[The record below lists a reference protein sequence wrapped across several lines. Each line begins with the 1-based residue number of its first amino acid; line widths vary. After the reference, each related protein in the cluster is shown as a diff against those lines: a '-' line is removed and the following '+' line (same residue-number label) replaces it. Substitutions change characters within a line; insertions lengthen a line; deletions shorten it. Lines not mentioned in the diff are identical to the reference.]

1 MLIFRYGCRR
11 LWHVLVVDGIPMLYC
26 PHMSLSRPFL
36 LLFLILGGV
45 LFLFFGTAHAQERPS
60 WDSFSA
66 EYAGVGIGYRAG
78 VRFFRDVSADLRGGD
93 PAPLFSVKVGTSLPA
108 GLQLTGTGYL
118 VGTPTGAGASRFTV
132 VARNTA
138 GVAEK
143 QITLRLRE
151 PLSNTHAQGD
161 THPDI
166 LDTQIF
172 LNSTDCSVAETGPGS
187 PGQETS
193 YFGTKTQQ
201 ALACYQQLHNLP
213 AGDTLTPTLFQHFIQ
228 IYADRFIPGDFTL
241 PPGTIPLRA
250 AQDAQG
256 REHSFGTTHPDI
268 RQVQVYLNSTSCPVA
283 ETGPGSP
290 GQETA
295 YFGTKTQQALNC
307 YQRLHNLPV
316 TSTITPTLLAHLAGI
331 SLEEHGVCDLSVSQG
346 CAVGTPVQHEPSY
359 ISRGERWRCR
369 SVSQGYSSD
378 WCVRCDDG
386 YTFDG
391 RNCSRTAQGTTSF
404 RCSETTLAYC
414 RLPRSVPGATVTG
427 TCSAGRVGT
436 CQYTCNNG
444 TWQFVSNTCSRPD
457 TPQGHSPGTTHA
469 DVRQA
474 QVYLNGTPC
483 PVAKTGPGSPGQET
497 AYFGTKT
504 QQALNCYQ
512 RLHNLPVTSTIT
524 PTLLTHLSEHSIPP
538 TSNTPQDISTPRQS
552 PPDSPPVPPVT
563 PQNGVCDLTVSQGC
577 TVGTPIYHEPSYI
590 SRGERWRCRGVN
602 QGYSSDWCVR
612 CDDGYSFD
620 GRNCSR
626 TTQRTTSFRC
636 SGTTLAYCRL
646 SQSAHGNTAAGTC
659 TAGRTGTCQYTCSNG
674 TWQFVS
680 NTCSLAQPNDPNNG
694 GLSGNRAAQPR
705 TGQPQQRVGQPTQYG
720 DHFGYA
726 VGVGGNVSLRPCDL
740 KRCCDPSCSAKTG
753 CRWCV
758 ECDELCTECDWHKLR
773 CRKRVQTAIVGSYF
787 TGNGLVYIYVRH
799 EDASGQVEWRLQAKI
814 AADDGQAGDAFGSAV
829 AIDED
834 VAIVGAP
841 GDDTNAGSAYIFMRV
856 FKDRKVQW
864 VQQAKLTAD
873 DRASADYF
881 GSTVAIDGATAV
893 VGAYSENPG
902 GTQDAGSAYVFVRSA
917 DEWDFQEKLIADDGG
932 RTDHF
937 GYSVAVSGRTISVGA
952 YHDDPGYKSRAGS
965 VYTFGKPRSKWV
977 QQRKVIADDRQPN
990 DQLGNAVAVVGENC
1004 TGGNCCIPVDGR
1016 WSTVPMPYELPCG
1029 KVVKATC
1036 TNPAPSCG
1044 GSPCV
1049 GPPPESHGT
1058 ACGSGKC
1065 DIVTRQCKQSPC
1077 CGSSCILGITT
1088 CRVINRRRYCPRCV
1102 YRPARWESP
1111 SCQDASEIRCG
1122 AKIPNTDGVCIMG
1135 QTCDCRGIDCS
1146 GKPPVRT
1153 CTGTGTNCPSG
1164 SRTVAGANQ
1173 DGAFVGSAYLLSN
1186 DRQTKV
1192 VANDKSS
1199 YAWFGSAVDI
1209 NEYVFVAGTPGE
1221 SVGNAGNVGSVYVF
1235 STGGSQRAKLF
1246 AKDRQRHDYFGYAVS
1261 AYDALMT
1268 VGAYGRDLYDGVAY
1282 VFTSLDGAWKEEV
1295 QLTGKEE
1302 VQLTSRDVPRI
1313 GGSTLQSGSSSL
1325 SGGGSSGFPPSDIPY
1340 GTPACSVVCGAC
1352 ASGTP
1357 SEFSGTTW
1365 KCSGRDASI
1374 DGGPL
1379 ESRKVI
1385 TIDCSASHC
1394 TLNACRNVRPPV
1406 CKGDKV
1412 QTYNCIYHAE
1422 PSGNRCTC
1430 FPNALVSCS
1439 GGCEGGRCVGSS
1451 GTPVQESCTPYSEET
1466 RSCSAYAG
1474 KTWIHC
1480 TCPSRD
1486 CCEPRPGY
1494 CGPGACG
1501 VDGCNSDSDCGSNF
1515 VCVEGRCASCQG
1527 NVNRKPW
1534 CN

>member
-1 MLIFRYGCRR
+1 MLVI
-11 LWHVLVVDGIPMLYC
+11 DGIPVVYC
-26 PHMSLSRPFL
+26 SYMPLSRPLFSV
-36 LLFLILGGV
+36 FLILGGA

-93 PAPLFSVKVGTSLPA
+93 PAPSFSVKVGTSLPA

-143 QITLRLRE
+143 QIILRLRE
-151 PLSNTHAQGD
+151 PFSNTHAQGD

-172 LNSTDCSVAETGPGS
+172 LNSTDC
-187 PGQETS
+187 
-193 YFGTKTQQ
+193 
-201 ALACYQQLHNLP
+201 
-213 AGDTLTPTLFQHFIQ
+213 
-228 IYADRFIPGDFTL
+228 
-241 PPGTIPLRA
+241 
-250 AQDAQG
+250 
-256 REHSFGTTHPDI
+256 
-268 RQVQVYLNSTSCPVA
+268 PVA
-283 ETGPGSP
+283 EIGPGSP

-295 YFGTKTQQALNC
+295 YFGTKTQQALTCYQQLHTLPVTDTLTPTLFQHFIQTYTSRFVPGDFTLPPGTATLASRRLLPVSSRSVQGREHTFGSTHPDIRQAQVYLNGTPCPVAKTGPGSPGQETAYFGPKTQQALNC

-316 TSTITPTLLAHLAGI
+316 TNTITSALLARLTGI
-331 SLEEHGVCDLSVSQG
+331 SPSEEHGVCDLTVSQG

-386 YTFDG
+386 YSFDG
-391 RNCSRTAQGTTSF
+391 RNCSRTTQGATSF
-404 RCSETTLAYC
+404 RCSNTTLAYC
-414 RLPRSVPGATVTG
+414 RLPRSVPGATVAG
-427 TCSAGRVGT
+427 ACSAGRVGT

-444 TWQFVSNTCSRPD
+444 TWQVVSNTCSRQD

-483 PVAKTGPGSPGQET
+483 PVAKTGAGSPGQET

-512 RLHNLPVTSTIT
+512 RLHNLPVTNTIT
-524 PTLLTHLSEHSIPP
+524 PTLLTHLSEHYVPP
-538 TSNTPQDISTPRQS
+538 TPNTPQEVSTPRQS
-552 PPDSPPVPPVT
+552 PPDSPPVPAVT
-563 PQNGVCDLTVSQGC
+563 PQNGVCDLTASQGC
-577 TVGTPIYHEPSYI
+577 AVGTPIYHEPSYI

-602 QGYSSDWCVR
+602 NGYSSDWCVR
-612 CDDGYSFD
+612 CDDGYAFD

-646 SQSAHGNTAAGTC
+646 SQSAHGNTVAGTC

-674 TWQFVS
+674 TWQFAS
-680 NTCSLAQPNDPNNG
+680 NTCSVAQPNDPNNNA
-694 GLSGNRAAQPR
+694 GLPGNGVAQPR
-705 TGQPQQRVGQPTQYG
+705 TGQPQQRVGQATQYG

-773 CRKRVQTAIVGSYF
+773 CRQRVQTAIVGSYF

-799 EDASGQVEWRLQAKI
+799 EDASGEVEWRLQAKI
-814 AADDGQAGDAFGSAV
+814 AADDGEEGDAFGYAV
-829 AIDED
+829 AMDED
-834 VAIVGAP
+834 VAVVGAP
-841 GDDTNAGSAYIFMRV
+841 GDDTNVGSAYVFMRV

-864 VQQAKLTAD
+864 VQQAKLTAN

-881 GSTVAIDGATAV
+881 GSAVAIDGATVV

-917 DEWDFQEKLIADDGG
+917 DRWDFQEKLIADDGG

-937 GYSVAVSGRTISVGA
+937 GYSVAVSGKTISVGA

-965 VYTFGKPRSKWV
+965 VYTFGKPRSRWV

-1058 ACGSGKC
+1058 KCGSGKC

-1077 CGSSCILGITT
+1077 CGVSCILGITA
-1088 CRVINRRRYCPRCV
+1088 CRVTRAGRICPRCV

-1122 AKIPNTDGVCIMG
+1122 AKIPNTDGICIMG

-1173 DGAFVGSAYLLSN
+1173 DGTFVGSAYLLSN

-1199 YAWFGSAVDI
+1199 YARFGSAVDI
-1209 NEYVFVAGTPGE
+1209 NEHVFVAGTPGKN
-1221 SVGNAGNVGSVYVF
+1221 VGNDGDVGSVYVF
-1235 STGGSQRAKLF
+1235 STEGSQRAKLF
-1246 AKDRQRHDYFGYAVS
+1246 AKDRQRRDYFGYAVS

-1295 QLTGKEE
+1295 QLTGKEA
-1302 VQLTSRDVPRI
+1302 VQSTSKDVPRI
-1313 GGSTLQSGSSSL
+1313 GGSTSQSGSNSRSGSSPL
-1325 SGGGSSGFPPSDIPY
+1325 SGGGTADENSKW
-1340 GTPACSVVCGAC
+1340 AC
-1352 ASGTP
+1352 APDVVNGCSLSGAT
-1357 SEFSGTTW
+1357 SVGEWGVGSCVDGWEGSGCDAFCGTYNTW
-1365 KCSGRDASI
+1365 
-1374 DGGPL
+1374 
-1379 ESRKVI
+1379 
-1385 TIDCSASHC
+1385 SAS
-1394 TLNACRNVRPPV
+1394 N
-1406 CKGDKV
+1406 
-1412 QTYNCIYHAE
+1412 
-1422 PSGNRCTC
+1422 NRCNRVDDGKGV
-1430 FPNALVSCS
+1430 PA
-1439 GGCEGGRCVGSS
+1439 
-1451 GTPVQESCTPYSEET
+1451 QESCTPYSEET
-1466 RSCSAYAG
+1466 RDCSAYVG
-1474 KTWIHC
+1474 KTWVHC

-1486 CCEPRPGY
+1486 CCEPRPSY
-1494 CGPGACG
+1494 CGPGA
-1501 VDGCNSDSDCGSNF
+1501 GCTGPAGQDACSSDSDCTSDHPLSGDTWCCLYDSYQSRKRCVTSLTGS
-1515 VCVEGRCASCQG
+1515 C
-1527 NVNRKPW
+1527 
-1534 CN
+1534 